1 MSEEEKIFSVS
12 IERENGFVFRV
23 DFGLDEVEDLIMDE
37 PEPVG
42 AGSGPN
48 ASRVLAAA
56 VANCLSASLIFCLQ
70 RAKAEVKGMRTRAE
84 GRMRRNEEGRWRI
97 AEIDVEITPDVDPEF
112 RSQMERCLSIF
123 EDFCIVS
130 KSIEQGIPLNVT
142 VDWG

>member
-23 DFGLDEVEDLIMDE
+23 DFGLDEVENLIMDE

-56 VANCLSASLIFCLQ
+56 VTNCLSASLIFCLQ
-70 RAKAEVKGMRTRAE
+70 KAGAEVKGMRTRAE

-97 AEIDVEITPDVDPEF
+97 AV
-112 RSQMERCLSIF
+112 
-123 EDFCIVS
+123 
-130 KSIEQGIPLNVT
+130 QGLLLF
-142 VDWG
+142 W